1 MLQAKWIGYLLYFA
15 AYISQVVAQN
25 HSPCGPSP
33 VPLSEDCSGACVVCD
48 LNGVSART
56 TNNIQGQSP
65 PGYCTMVVHS
75 MQWLAFVAGST
86 NLSINVAVSGCNQAN
101 GVEMGIYASMDCGS
115 FTLVSNCNTNMFDNQ
130 TWPFSTTAPLKP
142 GCVYY
147 LVWDGNGPNSCNVS
161 MTVTAGSAK
170 APIPN
175 TSEPIT
181 GKTLVCAGEM
191 VSYRIN
197 DIFGACEYEWRV
209 ENGNILRENGNQVD
223 VLWDSPGMG
232 KICVKG
238 KNVCH
243 QGNEVCLDVLIGD
256 ESPPTDLGP
265 FYVCPG
271 QFHKIGQQNFG
282 AGITTI
288 PHKNIYGCDSLI
300 NIIVEEI
307 LVEEGFLDT
316 TICWPAKLNIG
327 NLSIDSSTQ
336 FVYRTKSKLTPFC
349 DSLIF
354 IDLRVIRLFPVLNK
368 SNDLS
373 CTDTLVILNVDSSQ
387 TNFKDIHSYVW
398 LSPSGDTLARNQN
411 ATALLPGEYQFIV
424 LPRDSFDTKCP
435 NIFSIQV
442 SGSRNIPEL
451 VLLDSIKICSGS
463 SLILDSIPIRDLQSS
478 GAILSY
484 HFAQPC
490 DSSNLLTSGTIQV
503 DQDSVIFVKASN
515 GICFD
520 ELALPIYLLP
530 KTIVSISEIRI
541 CKGDTIWFN
550 QMNGTHIGPDPSGL
564 EFYSCQDSQCLISQ
578 AYWIGYSD
586 TVLWLRPTGVSC
598 PEWST
603 MTINV
608 LSIPDLQA
616 VVERKLLCLGDP
628 LKISWNA
635 AQNINYFFSVD
646 SAETLL
652 SSSGFLDSI
661 LTQSG
666 KINFCLRT
674 QLENCQ
680 SNYCDSIEIRD
691 APNAPAGQCF
701 STDSSVIFSWK
712 KDTNFIF
719 EILNVSGQTQ
729 GFQNSDSTYY
739 FSGLVRGEEVSIRII
754 LKDSLC
760 GDQFIDLRCAA
771 IDCPDRNIVQ
781 QAAILICLDDQTDTI
796 HLNPVLDI
804 GSALGRWIFNGP
816 GIRDSSSSVFDV
828 NLAGRGIHQIHIRYE
843 EAGCVYIG
851 QQIIVIR
858 QKPLA
863 QFILDSTICQDS
875 FLLIRFTGRKED
887 STNGQW
893 QLDGGFFRQ
902 LGKDL
907 FEIKW
912 DKPGKK
918 KIRLKLP
925 EEFCFDEQE
934 QETEVLAPL
943 ELPEIQCHS
952 TDTSITFY
960 WRKNPRAKNYII
972 TQLKGPNGFQTSDT
986 SFHISIQK
994 PGDTAELR
1002 VRILD
1007 QGPCGDVESEAVLCS
1022 TPLCPLIQL
1031 ALDTIVRICAH
1042 QISILSLKSMVSD
1055 TNLRINFSGPQL
1067 SGDLIQ
1073 FDKISEGMHTYYI
1086 QYQNGNCFYK
1096 DSIQVTKLGVP
1107 QFNEINILPIPCSE
1121 TDSTGTASID
1131 QIQFGH
1137 PPYQFS
1143 LNGSP
1148 FSNASKF
1155 TNLLA
1160 GHHRISVI
1168 DSNGCKTDTIIQ
1180 LIAPQ
1185 KVTIDLGPDLDVL
1198 KGTLIEIRSDIIGPY
1213 SRLIWTGP
1221 HSLPCDS
1228 CKILRFKA
1236 ETDLLLLATVSN
1248 EDGCLDED
1256 EIKIRVR
1263 DKNIYAPNSF
1273 SPNGDGV
1280 NDGFILY
1287 GPDES
1292 VRIRIL
1298 EIYDRWGAQLF
1309 QAENLPLNNPNNGW
1323 NGEFNGQKIIP
1334 GVYVYSATVIFNDG
1348 SISKIQGEI
1357 TLVR

>member
-1 MLQAKWIGYLLYFA
+1 VLQAKWIGYLLYFA
-15 AYISQVVAQN
+15 TYSIQVVAQN

-161 MTVTAGSAK
+161 MTVTAGSAR

-175 TSEPIT
+175 TNDPIT
-181 GKTLVCAGEM
+181 GKTLVCAGET

-209 ENGNILRENGNQVD
+209 ENGSILRENGNQVD
-223 VLWDSPGMG
+223 VLWDAPGTG

-256 ESPPTDLGP
+256 DSPPTDLGP

-271 QFHKIGQQNFG
+271 QFHRIGQQNFS
-282 AGITTI
+282 AGITSI
-288 PHKNIYGCDSLI
+288 PHKNIFGCDSLI
-300 NIIVEEI
+300 NVIVEEI

-327 NLSIDSSTQ
+327 NISIDSSTQ
-336 FVYRTKSKLTPFC
+336 FVYRTKSKIAPFC
-349 DSLIF
+349 DSLVF
-354 IDLRVIRLFPVLNK
+354 IDLRIIRLQPLLKK
-368 SNDLS
+368 SSDLS
-373 CTDTLVILNVDSSQ
+373 CTDTLVILYVDSLQ
-387 TNFKDIHSYVW
+387 TNFKDIHSYIW
-398 LSPSGDTLARNQN
+398 LDPSGETIAFNQN
-411 ATALLPGEYQFIV
+411 ARAIKPGVYQFIV
-424 LPRDSFDTKCP
+424 LSRDSFDIKCP
-435 NIFSIQV
+435 SIFSIEV

-451 VLLDSIKICSGS
+451 VLMDSIKICQGS
-463 SLILDSIPIRDLQSS
+463 VVFLDSIPIIDLQSS
-478 GAILSY
+478 GSILSY

-490 DSSNLLTSGTIQV
+490 DSSNLIPSGNIQV
-503 DQDSVIFVKASN
+503 QKDSIIFVKASN

-520 ELALPIYLLP
+520 ELALPIYILP

-541 CKGDTIWFN
+541 CKGDTVWFN
-550 QMNGTHIGPDPSGL
+550 QINGTHIGPNPSGL
-564 EFYSCQDSQCLISQ
+564 EFYSCQDSQCFISQ
-578 AYWIGYSD
+578 TYWIGYSD
-586 TVLWLRPTGVSC
+586 TVLWLRPAGVPC
-598 PEWST
+598 PEWSS
-603 MTINV
+603 MSVKV
-608 LSIPDLQA
+608 LSIPDFQT
-616 VVERKLLCLGDP
+616 VVERKLLCLGDH
-628 LKISWNA
+628 LKINWNA
-635 AQNINYFFSVD
+635 DQNINYFFSVN
-646 SAETLL
+646 SSETLL

-661 LTQSG
+661 FTQSG
-666 KINFCLRT
+666 KINFCLRA

-680 SNYCDSIEIRD
+680 SLYCDSIEIRD
-691 APNAPAGQCF
+691 APDPPEGHCF
-701 STDSSVIFSWK
+701 STDSSVIFTWK
-712 KDTNFIF
+712 KNSNFIF
-719 EILNVSGQTQ
+719 EVLNLSGQIQ
-729 GFQNSDSTYY
+729 GFQNSDSSFY
-739 FSGLVRGEEVSIRII
+739 FSGLARGEDAAIRLI

-760 GDQFIDLRCAA
+760 GDQFIELRCAA
-771 IDCPDRNIVQ
+771 IDCPVRKIVQ
-781 QAAILICLDDQTDTI
+781 QPPILICMDDQSDTI
-796 HLNPVLDI
+796 HLNPVLDV
-804 GSALGRWIFNGP
+804 GPSPGRWIFKGP
-816 GIRDSSSSVFDV
+816 GIADSSTSVFDI
-828 NLAGRGIHQIHIRYE
+828 NLAGRGIHNIKIQYE
-843 EAGCVYIG
+843 EGGCIYDE
-851 QQIIVIR
+851 QQIVIVR

-863 QFILDSTICQDS
+863 RFVLDSAICQDS
-875 FLLIRFTGRKED
+875 LLLIRFTGRKED

-934 QETEVLAPL
+934 QETEVFAPL

-952 TDTSITFY
+952 TDTSISFY
-960 WRKNPRAKNYII
+960 WRKNPRAKNYLIS
-972 TQLKGPNGFQTSDT
+972 QLKGPAGFQTSDT
-986 SFHISIQK
+986 SFHINIQK

-1002 VRILD
+1002 VRIID

-1022 TPLCPLIQL
+1022 TPLCPPIQL
-1031 ALDTIVRICAH
+1031 TLDTIVRICAN
-1042 QISILSLKSMVSD
+1042 QISILSLKPLTADS
-1055 TNLRINFSGPQL
+1055 NLRVNFTGPHL
-1067 SGDLIQ
+1067 SNDLIQ
-1073 FDKISEGMHTYYI
+1073 FDKIPEGIHTYYI
-1086 QYQNGNCFYK
+1086 QYHKGNCLYK
-1096 DSIQVTKLGVP
+1096 DSIQIVKMGVP
-1107 QFNEINILPIPCSE
+1107 KFKEISIVPIPCSD
-1121 TDSTGTASID
+1121 TDSTGIATVKG
-1131 QIQFGH
+1131 IQGH

-1143 LNGSP
+1143 LNGS
-1148 FSNASKF
+1148 SYTSVNRF

-1160 GHHRISVI
+1160 GDYRISVV
-1168 DSNGCKTDTIIQ
+1168 DSNGCATDTVIQ
-1180 LIAPQ
+1180 LVAPQ
-1185 KVTIDLGPDLDVL
+1185 RVTIDLGPDLEVL
-1198 KGTLIEIRSDIIGPY
+1198 KGTLIEIRSDIRGPY
-1213 SRLIWTGP
+1213 SRLIWTG
-1221 HSLPCDS
+1221 HSLECDS
-1228 CKILRFKA
+1228 CRTIRLKA
-1236 ETDLLLLATVSN
+1236 ETDLILLASVSN

-1256 EIKIRVR
+1256 EIRIRVR
-1263 DKNIYAPNSF
+1263 DKNIYAPNTF

-1280 NDGFILY
+1280 NDVFILY
-1287 GPDES
+1287 GPDET
-1292 VRIRIL
+1292 VRIRSL

-1309 QAENLPLNNPNNGW
+1309 HAENIPLNNPNNGW

-1334 GVYVYSATVIFNDG
+1334 GVYVYLATVVFDDG
-1348 SISKIQGEI
+1348 SVSGFHGEI